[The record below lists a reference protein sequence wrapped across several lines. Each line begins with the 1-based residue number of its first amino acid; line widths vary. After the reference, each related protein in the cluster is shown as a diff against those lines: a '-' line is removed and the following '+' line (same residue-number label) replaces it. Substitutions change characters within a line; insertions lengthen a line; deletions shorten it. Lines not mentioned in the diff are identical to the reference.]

1 MILPKQETQS
11 SGSFFEQVSEA
22 FSNDIFMS
30 WEFWTVMS
38 VILLIGEILTAG
50 FLLGAFV
57 PGTVTA
63 ALLAAFGWGFQ
74 AQLWGFVGGTLVGLF
89 LIRPLLLRKLEVEGE
104 PTNVDALCGLDG
116 EVVEEISPQ
125 NPGRIRLR
133 SEEWRA
139 TATQAI
145 PAGAQVRVLG
155 VTGNTLEVEA
165 LG

>member
-1 MILPKQETQS
+1 MILPIQETQEA
-11 SGSFFEQVSEA
+11 GGFLEQVSQA
-22 FSNDIFMS
+22 FSSDMFMS

-57 PGTVTA
+57 PGTVVA
-63 ALLAAFGWGFQ
+63 AVLAGFGWSFQ
-74 AQLWGFVGGTLVGLF
+74 AQLWGFVIGTLVGLF
-89 LIRPLLLRKLEVEGE
+89 LIRPMLLRRLEVEGE
-104 PTNVDALCGLDG
+104 PTNVDALCGLNG
-116 EVVEEISPQ
+116 EVVEEITPRD
-125 NPGRIRLR
+125 PGRVRLR

-145 PAGAQVRVLG
+145 PAGAQVVVLG